1 MKTVFLE
8 SGTQATSTM
17 YQTSAPHREMIHSV
31 QATCSLDGLT
41 SDVVLRRRDVA
52 SSCCSQCRCGDDDDE
67 QCSTPSVALGRPTS
81 PDGDRD
87 DRVSGSM
94 SADRDRASRH
104 QADSGG
110 REEPA
115 WPTSSTAADDVGADC
130 AGKTKTGAA
139 AAATVQGR
147 SSLVKPPYSYI
158 ALITM
163 AILQAPGKRLSLSGI
178 CDFIAARFPYYRERF
193 PAWQNSIRHNLSL
206 NDCFVKVAREPGNP
220 GKGNYWTLDP
230 ASEDMFDN
238 GSFLRRRKRFK
249 RASAV
254 PTSGPELRLLQQY
267 AAGLYARQH
276 HHRHPHHQPPM
287 NQHVGGGV
295 AVGSCPA
302 VFSELSPAGYGTLHD
317 VTAEQV
323 LRQLQHYHQRAASAV
338 QPTSS
343 MILGGNGIPVP
354 DFRSGDLAPI
364 FGDVGITTSGLSLL
378 PEVVQRHVTVER
390 RRLHQLQLLE
400 QQQQRSCWPPRFLN
414 LSDSD
419 RQPSPDTLATAITEP
434 DLSLSPV
441 KRKYRPVET
450 PPDESL
456 TSSRSPS
463 VTSLSPEGGGAA
475 KPITKRATSA
485 FNIENLLKTT
495 PSAATKS
502 TSGGEDVKPE
512 VAAVGHCSD
521 VTSGKIPEDSIEF
534 FRQSAAAAVRGLD
547 VSTACV
553 HPSFQLR
560 DSRRH
565 PFFNAAASLHIDNA
579 CWSPTLQ

>member
-1 MKTVFLE
+1 M
-8 SGTQATSTM
+8 QATSTM

-52 SSCCSQCRCGDDDDE
+52 SSCCSQCRCVDDDDV

-81 PDGDRD
+81 PDGDHD
-87 DRVSGSM
+87 DRVSRSM

-110 REEPA
+110 REQPA

-130 AGKTKTGAA
+130 GGKSKTGAATA

-249 RASAV
+249 RASAG

-267 AAGLYARQH
+267 TAGLYARQH
-276 HHRHPHHQPPM
+276 HHHRHQHHQPAM
-287 NQHVGGGV
+287 NQHVAGAV

-323 LRQLQHYHQRAASAV
+323 LRQLQQYHQRASSAV

-343 MILGGNGIPVP
+343 MILGGSGIPVP
-354 DFRSGDLAPI
+354 DFRPCDLAPI

-378 PEVVQRHVTVER
+378 PEVVQRHVTAER

-400 QQQQRSCWPPRFLN
+400 QQQQQQRSCWPPRFLH

-419 RQPSPDTLATAITEP
+419 RHTSPDALVTATAKP

-441 KRKYRPVET
+441 KRKYRAVET

-463 VTSLSPEGGGAA
+463 VTSLSPDGGSAA
-475 KPITKRATSA
+475 KPVTKRATSA
-485 FNIENLLKTT
+485 FNIENLLKMT
-495 PSAATKS
+495 PSA
-502 TSGGEDVKPE
+502 
-512 VAAVGHCSD
+512 
-521 VTSGKIPEDSIEF
+521 
-534 FRQSAAAAVRGLD
+534 
-547 VSTACV
+547 
-553 HPSFQLR
+553 
-560 DSRRH
+560 
-565 PFFNAAASLHIDNA
+565 
-579 CWSPTLQ
+579 